1 MTSSTASRQR
11 TFIAHVE
18 DRPGVLNRVISLF
31 RRRAYNIDSLN
42 VARTERPSISRIT
55 LVVRADDRE
64 ARLLEANLYKLI
76 NVLYV
81 EHVSEQSQATRELAL
96 VKVRADE
103 ESRSRVLQ
111 LCEVFRA
118 RAIDV
123 TPSSVLLELTGTPDK
138 IDGLI
143 EVLRPQGIIELVRT
157 GAVAMA
163 RGSESALGRLLDA
176 PEAPP
181 ERAA

>member
-1 MTSSTASRQR
+1 MSPPIQR
-11 TFIAHVE
+11 TFIVHVE

-31 RRRAYNIDSLN
+31 RRRAYNIDSLT
-42 VARTERPSISRIT
+42 VARTERPDISRIT
-55 LVVRADDRE
+55 LVVRADDQV

-76 NVLYV
+76 NILYV
-81 EHVSEQSQATRELAL
+81 EDLTHQNAVLRELAL

-103 ESRSRVLQ
+103 ETRPRVLQ

-123 TPSSVLLELTGTPDK
+123 TPSSVIVELTDTLDK

-143 EVLRPQGIIELVRT
+143 EMLRPHGIIELVRT
-157 GAVAMA
+157 GAVAMTC
-163 RGSESALGRLLDA
+163 GTKSQ
-176 PEAPP
+176 
-181 ERAA
+181 ERKNAWTANTSG

>member
-1 MTSSTASRQR
+1 MNPSRQR

-42 VARTERPSISRIT
+42 VARTERPALSRIT
-55 LVVRADDRE
+55 LVVQADERE
-64 ARLLEANLYKLI
+64 AQLLEANLYKLI

-81 EHVSEQSQATRELAL
+81 EHVTEQGQVARELAL
-96 VKVRADE
+96 IKVRANE
-103 ESRSRVLQ
+103 ESRSKVLQ

-123 TPSSVLLELTGTPDK
+123 TPSSVLVELTGTPDK

-143 EVLRPQGIIELVRT
+143 EMLRPQGIIELVRT

-163 RGSESALGRLLDA
+163 RGAESALADLLDA
-176 PEAPP
+176 PGAPP

>member
-1 MTSSTASRQR
+1 MNTPRPR

-31 RRRAYNIDSLN
+31 RRRAYNIDSLT
-42 VARTERPSISRIT
+42 VARTERPNISRIT
-55 LVVRADDRE
+55 LVVMADDRE

-81 EHVSEQSQATRELAL
+81 EHISDQSTVARELAL
-96 VKVRADE
+96 IKVRADE
-103 ESRSRVLQ
+103 ESRAKVLQ

-123 TPSSVLLELTGTPDK
+123 TPSSLMVELTGTSDK

-143 EVLRPQGIIELVRT
+143 EVLRPHGIIEMVRT
-157 GAVAMA
+157 GSIAMA
-163 RGSESALGRLLDA
+163 RGAQSALTELLDA
-176 PEAPP
+176 KTEPPP

>member
-1 MTSSTASRQR
+1 MSPSHQR
-11 TFIAHVE
+11 TFIVHVE

-31 RRRAYNIDSLN
+31 RRRAYNIDSLT
-42 VARTERPSISRIT
+42 VARTERRAISRIT
-55 LVVRADDRE
+55 LVVVVDERE

-81 EHVSEQSQATRELAL
+81 EDVTHQGPLVRELAL
-96 VKVRADE
+96 LQVKATE
-103 ESRSRVLQ
+103 ETRSQLLQ
-111 LCEVFRA
+111 VCEVFRA

-123 TPSSVLLELTGTPDK
+123 TPSALVVELTGTPDK

-143 EVLRPQGIIELVRT
+143 EVLRPAGIIELVRT

-163 RGSESALGRLLDA
+163 RGALSPLAGVLEA
-176 PEAPP
+176 APP
-181 ERAA
+181 EQAA

>member
-1 MTSSTASRQR
+1 MSPSHQR
-11 TFIAHVE
+11 TFIVHVE

-31 RRRAYNIDSLN
+31 RRRAYNIDSLT
-42 VARTERPSISRIT
+42 VARTERRAISRIT
-55 LVVRADDRE
+55 LVLVVDERE

-81 EHVSEQSQATRELAL
+81 EDVTHQGPLVRELAL
-96 VKVRADE
+96 IKVKATE
-103 ESRSRVLQ
+103 ETRSQILQ
-111 LCEVFRA
+111 VCDVFRA

-123 TPSSVLLELTGTPDK
+123 TPSALVVELTGTPDK

-143 EVLRPQGIIELVRT
+143 EVLRPCGIIELVRT

-163 RGSESALGRLLDA
+163 RGALSPLTGVLDA
-176 PEAPP
+176 APP
-181 ERAA
+181 EQAA